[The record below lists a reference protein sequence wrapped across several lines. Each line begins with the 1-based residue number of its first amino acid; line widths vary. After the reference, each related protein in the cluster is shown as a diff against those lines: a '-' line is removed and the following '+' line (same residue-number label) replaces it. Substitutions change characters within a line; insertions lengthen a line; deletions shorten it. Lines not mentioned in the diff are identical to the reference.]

1 MSAMI
6 DRLPAVCTSGP
17 EAISEVEAEIL
28 ATVYAFV
35 LNSCGLEGA
44 ACVPEGFEDGEA

>member
-1 MSAMI
+1 MI
-6 DRLPAVCTSGP
+6 DRLPAVCPSGP

-35 LNSCGLEGA
+35 LNSCERKDLVHVA
-44 ACVPEGFEDGEA
+44 DDREDGEA